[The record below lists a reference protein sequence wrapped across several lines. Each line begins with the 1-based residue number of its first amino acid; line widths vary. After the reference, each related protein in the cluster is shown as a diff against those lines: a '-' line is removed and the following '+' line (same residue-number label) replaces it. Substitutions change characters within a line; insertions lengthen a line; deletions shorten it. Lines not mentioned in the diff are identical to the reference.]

1 MPINWPLLGMTPSL
15 LWNFNHVHDY
25 MTDVLR
31 NNGGTIMYKGPWF
44 SNMDMIFTSDPA
56 NFHYISSTNF
66 HNYPKG
72 PDFREMFDILGDGI
86 FNCDSKLWELQHKT
100 TMSLFNDAGFLML
113 LEKTIWKN
121 VEEELIPVLEFM
133 SEQGSTWDLQ
143 DIFQRL
149 TFDGICNLLMDY
161 DPKTLSVDL
170 PYNELERAITKTE
183 EAIFSRH
190 LLPKYYWKLQKRLQI
205 GNEKHMTEASKLS
218 DELFYK
224 FINEKRHKRRTK
236 ICDVK
241 SEQVQDYTLLTGF
254 MREYDD
260 KIGSF
265 DNNHDKIIK
274 DTLLN
279 LLIAG
284 RDTTSTVLTWFFYLL
299 AKNPTAEAKIYREL
313 HAQLGLKEG
322 QKWRSFG
329 AKELGKL
336 AYLHAS
342 LCEALRLFPPVPVNH
357 KVSQEADT
365 LPSNHHVRK
374 NSIII
379 LHSYAMGRMET
390 IWGQDVLDFKP
401 ERWLSEQG
409 GIKQV
414 PSYKFTAF
422 HAGPR
427 TCLGKKMS
435 LIHMKTVAATIIY
448 NYHVKVVEGQSFT
461 QNASVV
467 LQMKYGLM
475 VKVTK
480 RNEVKPQLATC

>member
-15 LWNFNHVHDY
+15 LWNFSHVHDY

-31 NNGGTIMYKGPWF
+31 RNGGTIMYKGPWF
-44 SNMDMIFTSDPA
+44 ANMDMIFTSDPA
-56 NFHYISSTNF
+56 NYHYISSTNF

-72 PDFREMFDILGDGI
+72 PDFREIFDILGDGI

-121 VEEELIPVLEFM
+121 VEEELIPVLESM
-133 SEQGSTWDLQ
+133 SEQGSQRDLQ
-143 DIFQRL
+143 DIFKRL
-149 TFDGICNLLMDY
+149 TFDGF
-161 DPKTLSVDL
+161 T
-170 PYNELERAITKTE
+170 
-183 EAIFSRH
+183 
-190 LLPKYYWKLQKRLQI
+190 
-205 GNEKHMTEASKLS
+205 
-218 DELFYK
+218 
-224 FINEKRHKRRTK
+224 
-236 ICDVK
+236 
-241 SEQVQDYTLLTGF
+241 
-254 MREYDD
+254 REYED
-260 KIGSF
+260 KTGSF
-265 DNNHDKIIK
+265 GNNHEKVIK

-284 RDTTSTVLTWFFYLL
+284 RDTTSSALTWFFYLL
-299 AKNPTAEAKIYREL
+299 AKNPVAEAKIRREL

-322 QKWRSFG
+322 DKWKSFG
-329 AKELGKL
+329 AKELGQL

-342 LCEALRLFPPVPVNH
+342 LCEALRLFPPVPLNH
-357 KVSQEADT
+357 KVSHEADT
-365 LPSNHHVRK
+365 LPSSHQVRK

-390 IWGQDVLDFKP
+390 IWGEDALDFKP
-401 ERWLSEQG
+401 ERWLSKQG

-427 TCLGKKMS
+427 ACLGKKMS
-435 LIHMKTVAATIIY
+435 FIHMKVVAATIIY
-448 NYHVKVVEGQSFT
+448 NYQVKMVEGHSFT
-461 QNASVV
+461 QSGSVI

-480 RNEVKPQLATC
+480 RNEVKPPLISFTL